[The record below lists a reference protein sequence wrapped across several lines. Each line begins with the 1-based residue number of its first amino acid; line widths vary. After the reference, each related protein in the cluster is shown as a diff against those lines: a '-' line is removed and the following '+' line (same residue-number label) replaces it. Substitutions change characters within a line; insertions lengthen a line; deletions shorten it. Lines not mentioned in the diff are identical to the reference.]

1 MTKTQL
7 FCGNILF
14 KTLGVYA
21 LVVFGYGGYYFCY
34 GINISRQ
41 LPTIGENYFIFG
53 TQLIL
58 LACFGAL
65 VSIAGNSITKYIA
78 K

>member
-7 FCGNILF
+7 FCANILF

-21 LVVFGYGGYYFCY
+21 IVVLGFGGYYFCY
-34 GINISRQ
+34 GINIARQ
-41 LPTIGENYFIFG
+41 LPTIGEGYFIFG
-53 TQLIL
+53 TQLIV

-65 VSIAGNSITKYIA
+65 ISIAGSSVTEYIS